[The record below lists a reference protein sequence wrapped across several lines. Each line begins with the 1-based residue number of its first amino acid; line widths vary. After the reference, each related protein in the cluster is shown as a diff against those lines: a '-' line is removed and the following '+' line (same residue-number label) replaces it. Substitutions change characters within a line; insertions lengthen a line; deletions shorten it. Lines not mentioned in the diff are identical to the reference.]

1 MTSLVFDVGGTTI
14 RAGVYDGG
22 LRRCVRAP
30 APSFLLHPS
39 DGGPALVERLIDSMQ
54 GMARELQ
61 IAPERVGVGFCGP
74 VDEGGRVWRAPTLW
88 GERVRGP
95 LALGSYLEAA
105 FPGAQ
110 VRVLNDVS
118 AAGYR
123 YLRSEEESLCVVTV
137 SSGIG
142 HKLFLRGRPV
152 VGPAGRG
159 GEIGHWRADSSEAA
173 PVCDCGGRG
182 HLGALGSG
190 RAVPWQVA
198 RLAREDPAGLCAS
211 SLFGWGESTTPE
223 QLVAH
228 LDDPFAGRVLAAMAA
243 PLGQALSAIHLDTGV
258 ERFVLMGGFA
268 LAAGERYRAAVAG
281 AARECGWEV
290 GADWDAMVELGEPD
304 DDAGLVGLGRF
315 FERFS

>member
-14 RAGVYDGG
+14 RAGVYAGG
-22 LRRCVRAP
+22 LGRCVREP
-30 APSFLLHPS
+30 APSFLLHPTE
-39 DGGPALVERLIDSMQ
+39 GGPALVERLVSTMQ
-54 GMARELQ
+54 GMARALRV
-61 IAPERVGVGFCGP
+61 APERVGVGFCGP
-74 VDEGGRVWRAPTLW
+74 VDDSGRVWRAPTLW

-95 LALGSYLEAA
+95 LALGDRLEAA
-105 FPGAQ
+105 FPGARVQ
-110 VRVLNDVS
+110 VLNDVS

-123 YLRSEEESLCVVTV
+123 YLRSDEASLCVVTV

-142 HKLFLRGRPV
+142 HKVFLGGRPV
-152 VGPAGRG
+152 VGPTGRG
-159 GEIGHWRADSSEAA
+159 GEIGHWRADLSEAA
-173 PVCDCGGRG
+173 PLCDCGGRG

-198 RLAREDPAGLCAS
+198 RLAREDPAGFRAS
-211 SLFGWGESTTPE
+211 ALSAMGEAITPE
-223 QLVAH
+223 QLVTG
-228 LDDPFAGRVLAAMAA
+228 LEDPFAGRVLAAMAA

-268 LAAGERYRAAVAG
+268 LAAGEPYRAAVAR
-281 AARECGWEV
+281 AARRSGWDI

-315 FERFS
+315 FERFP